1 MFTISNSIISGNTAS
16 DGGGIENTGI
26 LAIVGS
32 TISAN
37 LASDGDGGG
46 IYNANAITV
55 SNSTISG
62 NTADNGGGISN
73 SSGTM
78 TILNSMISGNSAL
91 EGGGIVNS
99 DTMTVSNSTISE
111 NSASFDGGGISNDA
125 ESGILLLT
133 ISNSTISGNSAGRD
147 GGGISNDAESGTITV
162 NNSTITGNVAG
173 RNGGG
178 IDNTGLLFAS
188 LRSTIVANNDALSTG
203 DELSGLFRIEY
214 SLIERRAGATLR
226 ESVPGSNRY
235 GIDPRLGPLAENGG
249 PTLTHA
255 LLPGSSAINRG
266 FNSAPQSF
274 DQRGVGFVRAVSRI
288 DIGAFEF
295 QQKGSYL
302 VPDLTN
308 PTKRQMIVVGS
319 QLKDTISVA
328 IASGKLSVTING
340 LKRSYAVANIVGIV
354 VRGNDG
360 DDTITLANTV
370 TIGGILDGGFGDD
383 ILTGSVGN
391 DLLLGGEGD
400 DKLLGVGGKDVLIG
414 GDGHDSL
421 AGGLADDLLIGGATV
436 YDNSPA
442 ALLAI
447 LSEWTSLT
455 NNYATRTQNL
465 RQGLTVAPRLSAT
478 EIFDGFYDELTA
490 DTGATGGLELL
501 FYDEFDLLTGVS
513 AATEQAVLVQ

>member
-1 MFTISNSIISGNTAS
+1 MKHW
-16 DGGGIENTGI
+16 I
-26 LAIVGS
+26 LAFTCLAISLLQLRAAEAEPKHRLIFPFQSKHVHSSSIVQCPNGDLLAVWFHGTGERTANDVQIQGS
-32 TISAN
+32 RLRHGQDTWDPPFIA
-37 LASDGDGGG
+37 
-46 IYNANAITV
+46 
-55 SNSTISG
+55 
-62 NTADNGGGISN
+62 ADTPN
-73 SSGTM
+73 
-78 TILNSMISGNSAL
+78 
-91 EGGGIVNS
+91 
-99 DTMTVSNSTISE
+99 
-111 NSASFDGGGISNDA
+111 
-125 ESGILLLT
+125 
-133 ISNSTISGNSAGRD
+133 
-147 GGGISNDAESGTITV
+147 
-162 NNSTITGNVAG
+162 
-173 RNGGG
+173 
-178 IDNTGLLFAS
+178 
-188 LRSTIVANNDALSTG
+188 
-203 DELSGLFRIEY
+203 
-214 SLIERRAGATLR
+214 
-226 ESVPGSNRY
+226 
-235 GIDPRLGPLAENGG
+235 
-249 PTLTHA
+249 
-255 LLPGSSAINRG
+255 
-266 FNSAPQSF
+266 
-274 DQRGVGFVRAVSRI
+274 
-288 DIGAFEF
+288 
-295 QQKGSYL
+295 

-328 IASGKLSVTING
+328 VASGKLSVTING